1 MRKHL
6 LFILLF
12 FGVLFHWNMVHAQ
25 CTPDPDCTDPEGDG
39 QYCPTELPN
48 AVEAE
53 EYDEV
58 ITIIAPIQVQG
69 QDIHHIEVISIN
81 NIPPG
86 MNFQCQDDDCTFW
99 PGIAR
104 CISIYGTPEVDS
116 WGTYQLEITLGI
128 WIDLLG
134 NPVYLG
140 EFTDSSAEV
149 TIEPHLHADFSIDYE
164 SGFICIDYVY
174 TVNYQGNAS
183 AEAVYNWNFG
193 ENLEVIS
200 GEGQGP
206 YEIIYADFYSGFDSI
221 SLEVQEDVFTSPVYT
236 DVYEVVVCEST
247 SEIPKTS
254 FSISPN
260 PFEDYISISTKTNEL
275 YSYRIFDI
283 SGKLVEEQEN
293 RLSGK
298 IELAYLQKGIY
309 FLSLQSK
316 NQIETIKIIKQ

>member
-12 FGVLFHWNMVHAQ
+12 FGVLFQWNMVQAQ

-39 QYCPTELPN
+39 QYCPAELPN

-53 EYDEV
+53 PYNEV
-58 ITIIAPIQVQG
+58 ITIIAPIQFQG
-69 QDIHHIEVISIN
+69 QVIHHIEVFSIN

-86 MNFQCQDDDCTFW
+86 MNFQCQDDNCEFW

-116 WGTYQLEITLGI
+116 WGTYQLEITLGV
-128 WIDLLG
+128 WIDLYG
-134 NPVYLG
+134 TIIYLG
-140 EFTDSSAEV
+140 ELTDSSAEV

-164 SGFICIDYVY
+164 QGAFLCMDNMYSV
-174 TVNYQGNAS
+174 TYQGNATADAS
-183 AEAVYNWNFG
+183 YNWNFG
-193 ENLEVIS
+193 LNANVIS

-206 YEIIYADFYSGFDSI
+206 YEIIYDSYLGLDSI
-221 SLEVQEDVFTSPVYT
+221 YLEVQEDVYTSPVYT
-236 DVYEVVVCEST
+236 DVFEVVICGST
-247 SEIPKTS
+247 SELTEIL
-254 FSISPN
+254 FSVKPN
-260 PFEDYISISTKTNEL
+260 PFNDYISISTKTNES
-275 YSYRIFDI
+275 YSCRIFDI

-298 IELAYLQKGIY
+298 IDLTRLQRGVY
-309 FLSLQSK
+309 FLHLQSK
-316 NQIETIKIIKQ
+316 NQLETLKIIKQ